1 MRDPIDE
8 VARIRDEVE
17 RDSARFRNAAP
28 ALAAVTAKDA
38 SGAVSVTVDAK
49 SRITAIAVS
58 MTWQDTYSA
67 QTLANGVNEAVGAAV
82 SQQLNQWGNAVVD
95 DDAPPAPEPV
105 SMPPVDDLAAR
116 LQEAAERDPSG
127 HPEAAMQIMRDV
139 LREVVDSIDQVQAEI
154 TMHLSREFEG
164 RSGSGHVKA
173 RVLGNGT
180 LVDLV
185 LDVGWAT
192 SAHPTNIGREATQ
205 AVQDAYRRVGER
217 GVETI
222 LAQSPVGRVS
232 RLSED
237 PVALAQAFG
246 LSR

>member
-1 MRDPIDE
+1 MED
-8 VARIRDEVE
+8 VARIRDDVE
-17 RDSARFRNAAP
+17 RGSAPFRKAATAVGP
-28 ALAAVTAKDA
+28 VTAKD
-38 SGAVSVTVDAK
+38 STGAVTVTVDAK
-49 SRITAIAVS
+49 GRIIGIVTS
-58 MTWQDTYSA
+58 MTWKDAYSA
-67 QTLANGVNEAVGAAV
+67 QTLANGVNQAVGAAV
-82 SQQLNQWGNAVVD
+82 SEQLNQWGNSVVD
-95 DDAPPAPEPV
+95 DDAPPEREPM

-116 LQEAAERDPSG
+116 LHEAAERDPSG

-154 TMHLSREFEG
+154 KVHLSREYEG
-164 RSGSGHVKA
+164 RSASGHVKA

-185 LDVGWAT
+185 LDVGWAD
-192 SAHPTNIGREATQ
+192 SAHPNNVGREATQ
-205 AVQDAYRRVGER
+205 AVQDAYRRLGER